1 MANTLTNLIP
11 DLYAALDIVSREL
24 VGMIPAVTMDAQVT
38 RAAIGQVVRI
48 PLTAAPTASDAVPA
62 VTPPND
68 GDQTIGN
75 TTVTISK
82 SRRAAVRWT
91 GEEQRA
97 LDNNGP
103 GYRSIL
109 QNQFAQ
115 AMRVLTN
122 EIETDLAALYTRA
135 SRAYGTAGTTPFG
148 TGGDYSD
155 AAQVRKI
162 LVDNGAPVSDLQLV
176 LNTQAGATIRGK
188 QAQVQMVG
196 DQSLLRQGVLLDM
209 HGFTMRESAQI
220 KNVTKGTGA
229 SYTTTAAGFAVGT
242 TSIPLI
248 TGTGAILAGD
258 IVTFAGDTNKYM
270 VATGISAPGTLVL
283 AAPGLRQAI
292 PAAATAVTVG
302 NSFTANLAFSRG
314 SILLAARAPTLPA
327 EGDMA
332 TDRMMITDPKSNL
345 SFEVSVYPQYLQVL
359 YDVRMA
365 WGVACIKPENLA
377 VLLG

>member
-103 GYRSIL
+103 GYRAIL

-188 QAQVQMVG
+188 QAQVQMIG

-258 IVTFAGDTNKYM
+258 VVTFAGDTNQGRGGDWHYR
-270 VATGISAPGTLVL
+270 ARYAGAGSPW
-283 AAPGLRQAI
+283 
-292 PAAATAVTVG
+292 VTQ
-302 NSFTANLAFSRG
+302 SDSRCRDG
-314 SILLAARAPTLPA
+314 RH
-327 EGDMA
+327 G
-332 TDRMMITDPKSNL
+332 R
-345 SFEVSVYPQYLQVL
+345 
-359 YDVRMA
+359 
-365 WGVACIKPENLA
+365 
-377 VLLG
+377 